1 MWKLSRYKA
10 GERVVVRSKEEIL
23 ATLDANGCIDNMP
36 FMPEMLQF
44 CGKELPVW
52 AVAHKT
58 CDTVNKT
65 GGRSLDRTVHLRDS
79 LCDGSAHG
87 GCEAECNLFWNDA
100 WLKPANGSG
109 DASLPP
115 KRGTG
120 INEEQLMAAT
130 QARQTGANGA
140 IRYVCQATQIPQ
152 STRLL
157 RWWNVRQYWIDIRT
171 RNYGPGFVL
180 RTLLLAASRQLLRV
194 PFAFRIFRAFN
205 HSVHR
210 LFTGK
215 PSPYVAGAIPAGQKT
230 PSGQLDLQ
238 PGEWVRIKPAAEI
251 AATLNVA
258 NKNRGMWFDSGQVP
272 NCGRTFRVHRRV
284 SRIIDERNG
293 EMMSMQNPCITL
305 HGTLCNPELAEDRL
319 LCPRNITAYWREI
332 WLERTEA
339 PPGPR

>member
-10 GERVVVRSKEEIL
+10 NDKVVVRSKEEIL
-23 ATLDANGCIDNMP
+23 ATLDENGCIDNMP

-100 WLKPANGSG
+100 WLKPASG
-109 DASLPP
+109 PAPP
-115 KRGTG
+115 LQRRAG
-120 INEEQLMAAT
+120 ITEQRLMELT
-130 QARQTGANGA
+130 QSRQKGANGA
-140 IRYVCQATQIPQ
+140 IRYVCQATQIPE

-157 RWWNVRQYWIDIRT
+157 PWWNVRQYWIDIRT
-171 RNYGPGFVL
+171 RNYPIGFVL
-180 RTLLLAASRQLLRV
+180 RTLLLAATRQLTKMPIGYRV
-194 PFAFRIFRAFN
+194 FRGI
-205 HSVHR
+205 SDLTHR
-210 LFTGK
+210 VFTGK
-215 PSPYVAGAIPAGQKT
+215 PTPRAVGAIPAGQKT
-230 PSGQLDLQ
+230 PLQQLDLQ

-251 AATLNVA
+251 AATLNVN
-258 NKNRGMWFDSGQVP
+258 NKNRGMWFDYGQVP
-272 NCGRTFRVHRRV
+272 NCGRTFKVHRRV
-284 SRIIDERNG
+284 SRIIDERTG
-293 EMMSMQNPCITL
+293 EMLTMQTPCITL
-305 HGTLCNPELAEDRL
+305 HGTLCNPEFAEDRL

-332 WLERTEA
+332 WLERTA
-339 PPGPR
+339 PPQGQQR